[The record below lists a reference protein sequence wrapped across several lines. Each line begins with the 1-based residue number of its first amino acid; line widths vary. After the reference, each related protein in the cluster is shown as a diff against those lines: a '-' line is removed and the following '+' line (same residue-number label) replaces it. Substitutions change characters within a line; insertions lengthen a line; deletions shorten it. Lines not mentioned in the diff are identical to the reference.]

1 MQNHPTVIKMQALK
15 KPALQNSPPLDSA
28 WLKQLVISLGADD
41 AGFVSINSSLL
52 DNERAE
58 ILRSFPHAKTVI
70 SIVCKTNHHA
80 IRAPQRSV
88 SNHEFHHT
96 GRHVDEVC
104 RDVAKT
110 LMAQGIQ
117 AMNEP
122 MAFPMEFANFP
133 GDKSWIIAHKTVA
146 VAAGMGQIGIHRNVI
161 HPKFGNFILL
171 GSVLLDREVDAP
183 VENILDFN
191 PCLECKL
198 CVAACPVG
206 AISKDGY
213 FNFSACMTH
222 NYREFMGGFIDWV
235 GMLTDSKSMHEYQEK
250 MSDGETASVWQSLT
264 YGANYKAAYC
274 IAVCPAGEDIIGPF
288 LESKAEFIK
297 TVVNPLQGKSE
308 TVYAIKGSD
317 AAEHV
322 IKRFPHKQIKYVQSG
337 LNPRRAEAFI
347 FGAKL
352 VFQPNQSKGI
362 DARYHFLLKGEKD
375 VKATFVIKNQQL
387 EIEHG
392 HIGKAD
398 LVIDAQAK
406 DWLDFTQ
413 GKLNIVWALLTKKI
427 KLTGSIQH
435 LKNFGH
441 CFPSAH

>member
-15 KPALQNSPPLDSA
+15 KPALQQSTTLDCE
-28 WLKQLVISLGADD
+28 WLKQLAMSLGADD
-41 AGFVSINSSLL
+41 AGFVSINSKLL

-58 ILRSFPHAKTVI
+58 ILRSFPVAKTVV
-70 SIVCKTNHHA
+70 SIVCKTNQHA
-80 IRAPQRSV
+80 IRAPQRSI

-96 GRHVDEVC
+96 GRHVDDVC

-133 GDKSWIIAHKTVA
+133 GEKSWIIAHKTVA

-171 GSVLLDREVDAP
+171 GSVLIDHEVDAP
-183 VENILDFN
+183 PEEVLDFN

-206 AISKDGY
+206 AIGKDGY

-222 NYREFMGGFIDWV
+222 NYREFMGGFVDWV
-235 GMLTDSKSMHEYQEK
+235 GAVTDSRSMDEYRAK
-250 MSDGETASVWQSLT
+250 FNDGETASMWQSLT

-274 IAVCPAGEDIIGPF
+274 IAVCPAGEDVIGPF
-288 LESKAEFIK
+288 LANKAEFIK
-297 TVVNPLQGKSE
+297 DVVNPLQEKNE
-308 TVYAIKGSD
+308 TIYAMKGTD

-322 IKRFPHKQIKYVQSG
+322 LKRFPNKKVKYVHSG
-337 LNPRRAEAFI
+337 LYPRQAEAFI

-352 VFQPNQSKGI
+352 VFQPNQSKGV

-387 EIEHG
+387 DIEHD

-398 LVIDAQAK
+398 LLIEAQAK

-413 GKLNIVWALLTKKI
+413 GKLNVVWALLTKKI

-435 LKNFGH
+435 LKNFGR
-441 CFPSAH
+441 CFPT

>member
-15 KPALQNSPPLDSA
+15 NAKTNSEKTLSSQ
-28 WLKQLVISLGADD
+28 WLKELVLKSGADD
-41 AGFVSINSSLL
+41 AGFVSIKSSML
-52 DNERAE
+52 DGERAE

-104 RDVAKT
+104 RDVAKN

-122 MAFPMEFANFP
+122 MAFPMELANFS
-133 GDKSWIIAHKTVA
+133 GDKSWIISHKTVA
-146 VAAGMGQIGIHRNVI
+146 VASGMGQIGIHRNVI

-171 GSVLLDREVDAP
+171 GSVLVDHEVDAP
-183 VENILDFN
+183 LENILDFN

-235 GMLTDSKSMHEYQEK
+235 GTITDSKSMNEYQSK
-250 MSDGETASVWQSLT
+250 MTDGETASVWQSLT

-288 LESKAEFIK
+288 LNNKAGFIK
-297 TVVNPLQGKSE
+297 EVVNPLQEKSE
-308 TVYAIKGSD
+308 TIYAIKGSD

-322 IKRFPHKQIKYVQSG
+322 IKCFPKKHIKYVKSG
-337 LNPRRAEAFI
+337 LNPSSAEAFL

-352 VFQPNQSKGI
+352 IFQPNQSKGV
-362 DARYHFLLKGEKD
+362 DARYHFLLKGAD
-375 VKATFVIKNQQL
+375 DIKATFVITNQRL
-387 EIEHG
+387 EIEIG
-392 HIGKAD
+392 HIGRAD
-398 LVIDAQAK
+398 LFIESQAK
-406 DWLDFTQ
+406 DWLNFTQ
-413 GKLNIVWALLTKKI
+413 GKLNVGWALFSRKI
-427 KLTGSIQH
+427 RLKGSIKH
-435 LKNFGH
+435 FKNFGR
-441 CFPSAH
+441 CFPSR

>member
-1 MQNHPTVIKMQALK
+1 MNTHPTVIKMQKLK
-15 KPALQNSPPLDSA
+15 NNKLDEKTPLDSV
-28 WLKQLVISLGADD
+28 WLKQLVLRLGADD
-41 AGFVSINSSLL
+41 AGFVSIHSSML
-52 DNERAE
+52 DNEREE
-58 ILRSFPHAKTVI
+58 IIRSFPQAKTII

-104 RDVAKT
+104 RDVVKN
-110 LMAQGIQ
+110 LMVQGIE

-122 MAFPMEFANFP
+122 MAFPMELANFP

-146 VAAGMGQIGIHRNVI
+146 VAAGMGHMGIHRNVI

-171 GSVLLDREVDAP
+171 GSVLIDREVDAP
-183 VENILDFN
+183 MEHILDFN

-206 AISKDGY
+206 AIGKDGY

-235 GMLTDSKSMHEYQEK
+235 GTLTDSKSMNDYQHK
-250 MSDGETASVWQSLT
+250 MTDGETASIWQSLT

-288 LESKAEFIK
+288 LHNKADFIK
-297 TVVNPLQGKSE
+297 AVVDPLQQKTE
-308 TVYAIKGSD
+308 AVYTLKGSD

-322 IKRFPHKQIKYVQSG
+322 IKRFPKKNIKYVKSG
-337 LNPRRAEAFI
+337 LNPRTAEAFL

-375 VKATFVIKNQQL
+375 IKATFVIKNQCL
-387 EIEHG
+387 EIASG

-398 LVIDAQAK
+398 LLINAQAK

-413 GKLNIVWALLTKKI
+413 GKLNIVWALLTRKI
-427 KLTGSIQH
+427 RLTGSIQH
-435 LKNFGH
+435 LKNFGR
-441 CFPSAH
+441 CFPSA

>member
-1 MQNHPTVIKMQALK
+1 MQNHPTVIKMQAIKPPALDTK
-15 KPALQNSPPLDSA
+15 KPIDNS
-28 WLKQLVISLGADD
+28 WLKQLVLSLGADD
-41 AGFVSINSSLL
+41 VGFVSINSNML
-52 DNERAE
+52 DKERAE
-58 ILRSFPHAKTVI
+58 ILRSFPLAKTVI

-104 RDVAKT
+104 REVAKS
-110 LMAQGIQ
+110 LMAQGIE

-122 MAFPMEFANFP
+122 MAFPMELANFP

-146 VAAGMGQIGIHRNVI
+146 VAAGMGHMGIHRNVI

-171 GSVLLDREVDAP
+171 GSVLIDREVDAP
-183 VENILDFN
+183 TENILDFN

-235 GMLTDSKSMHEYQEK
+235 GTLTDSKSMNEYQEK
-250 MSDGETASVWQSLT
+250 MTDGETASMWQSLT

-288 LESKAEFIK
+288 LSNKAAFIK
-297 TVVNPLQGKSE
+297 EVVNPLQEKSE
-308 TVYAIKGSD
+308 TIYTMKGSD

-322 IKRFPHKQIKYVQSG
+322 AKRFSNKKIKYVKLG
-337 LNPRRAEAFI
+337 LNPRSAEAFI

-375 VKATFVIKNQQL
+375 LKTTFVIKNQHL
-387 EIEHG
+387 EIEFG

-398 LVIDAQAK
+398 LLIETQAT

-413 GKLNIVWALLTKKI
+413 GKLNIVWALFTRKI
-427 KLTGSIQH
+427 RLTGSIQH
-435 LKNFGH
+435 LKNFGR
-441 CFPSAH
+441 CFPSA

>member
-1 MQNHPTVIKMQALK
+1 MQNHPTVIKMQNIQNSKPDAKYKLDSHWLK
-15 KPALQNSPPLDSA
+15 KLVLD
-28 WLKQLVISLGADD
+28 LGADD
-41 AGFVSINSSLL
+41 AGFVSINSSKL
-52 DNERAE
+52 DSDRAE
-58 ILRSFPHAKTVI
+58 ILHSFPYAKTVI

-88 SNHEFHHT
+88 SNHEFHHP

-104 RDVAKT
+104 RDVAKK
-110 LMAQGIQ
+110 LMAQGIE

-122 MAFPMEFANFP
+122 MAFPMELANFP
-133 GDKSWIIAHKTVA
+133 DGKTWIIAHKTVA
-146 VAAGMGQIGIHRNVI
+146 VAAGMGHMGIHRNVI

-171 GSVLLDREVDAP
+171 GSVLIDREVDAP
-183 VENILDFN
+183 VQNVLDYN

-235 GMLTDSKSMHEYQEK
+235 GAVTDSQSMHEYQGK
-250 MSDGETASVWQSLT
+250 MTDGETVSIWQSLT

-288 LESKAEFIK
+288 LSNKAVFIQS
-297 TVVNPLQGKSE
+297 VLNPLQEKSE
-308 TVYAIKGSD
+308 TVYAVKGSD
-317 AAEHV
+317 AAQHV
-322 IKRFPHKQIKYVQSG
+322 SKRFPKKQIKYVKSG
-337 LNPRRAEAFI
+337 LNPRSAEEFI

-362 DARYHFLLKGEKD
+362 DARYHFLLKGKNV
-375 VKATFVIKNQQL
+375 VKATFIIKNQQL
-387 EIEHG
+387 EILEG
-392 HIGKAD
+392 HIGTAD
-398 LVIDAQAK
+398 LIIDTQTK
-406 DWLDFTQ
+406 DWLNFTQ
-413 GKLNIVWALLTKKI
+413 GKLNIVWALFTRKI

-435 LKNFGH
+435 LKNFGR
-441 CFPSAH
+441 CFPVA